1 MPNVNDKIMIE
12 LVLNAKKAIQE
23 AQKAV
28 NAISGIKDKQQ
39 KKDKETAEKQSK
51 LAENATK
58 KATAFEKKFSSSVS
72 RDLNLLFRRFFG
84 IYAILKA
91 AQSVD
96 HFARMGAEV
105 RDLAKSAGM
114 AEQKFEKLGY
124 AAKKAGGSYASTA
137 QTVKSLTLGLQNMK
151 FGSGGAIEQ
160 AAMRYG
166 LETGRDGQIY
176 NADELLKS
184 IARTMGSLK
193 GDNAAQIDLANI
205 LGLDEATFDM
215 VRGGEASYLKE
226 LARAKATDKKDKDLY
241 EQYKDKLNKLGAE
254 VDYLGMKGGSVLLP
268 PVLKIL
274 DVLLDILNVMPNAMK
289 GAKNALEENGVP
301 GDSASYNNA
310 LNAMFERIE
319 KEDANLP
326 PEKRRKFDTGI
337 FATEAA
343 KNIFSQL
350 FSLKM
355 FGAGADPKALTAEF
369 VMNFYGPTEPEKVK
383 DGVAET
389 FKKLNQATAADTAM
403 YYKISGML

>member
-39 KKDKETAEKQSK
+39 KKDKETAEKQGR

-166 LETGRDGQIY
+166 LETGRDGQIF

-226 LARAKATDKKDKDLY
+226 LAQAKATDKKDKDLS
-241 EQYKDKLNKLGAE
+241 EQYNNLLKKLGANA
-254 VDYLGMKGGSVLLP
+254 DYLGMKGGSLVLP
-268 PVLKIL
+268 PVIRILEILNDIYELIPNWIKNNKEAAEEAVSSAKENPAGFAGNILKKSWL
-274 DVLLDILNVMPNAMK
+274 PLPFQALLDASDQGWLKTLFGSTDPNDYATSKSIQNFLN
-289 GAKNALEENGVP
+289 ET
-301 GDSASYNNA
+301 
-310 LNAMFERIE
+310 
-319 KEDANLP
+319 KEPIPMTAGLP
-326 PEKRRKFDTGI
+326 
-337 FATEAA
+337 
-343 KNIFSQL
+343 
-350 FSLKM
+350 
-355 FGAGADPKALTAEF
+355 
-369 VMNFYGPTEPEKVK
+369 V
-383 DGVAET
+383 
-389 FKKLNQATAADTAM
+389 
-403 YYKISGML
+403 